1 MSKQNIKDYNHRFDL
16 NIEVKPVEG
25 EKNKFEFIITPNE
38 KRYDFQVSNGI
49 EGYFDKYDNI
59 FIPKDV
65 LIKSLNQILGL
76 PINMPPPRIDDF
88 EKYCDERYEKLGRYY
103 SDDFKNKTLKS
114 AENLVFLSIDI
125 INSTMRSKNLD
136 IETNTITNLLFLTE
150 IEMIIERYGGNV
162 IKYVGDGLIAFF
174 SSPNIMGKVDS
185 SLECAVAIK
194 RFVEDYI
201 NKFLIKKEIPPL
213 KFRIGINHGEGYIV
227 NIGQQEDV
235 YGHALD
241 ITHKIQE
248 CAGDNQIVIG
258 SKSNQLAHTYWR
270 EKLEVLNF
278 EKDKKPG
285 IENIIL
291 YKLLM

>member
-1 MSKQNIKDYNHRFDL
+1 MFS
-16 NIEVKPVEG
+16 
-25 EKNKFEFIITPNE
+25 EFSIFLLIS
-38 KRYDFQVSNGI
+38 F
-49 EGYFDKYDNI
+49 FKY
-59 FIPKDV
+59 
-65 LIKSLNQILGL
+65 S
-76 PINMPPPRIDDF
+76 
-88 EKYCDERYEKLGRYY
+88 
-103 SDDFKNKTLKS
+103 
-114 AENLVFLSIDI
+114 
-125 INSTMRSKNLD
+125 
-136 IETNTITNLLFLTE
+136 
-150 IEMIIERYGGNV
+150 
-162 IKYVGDGLIAFF
+162 LIAFF

-227 NIGQQEDV
+227 NIDQQEDV

-248 CAGDNQIVIG
+248 CAGENQIVIG

-278 EKDKKPG
+278 EKEKKQD